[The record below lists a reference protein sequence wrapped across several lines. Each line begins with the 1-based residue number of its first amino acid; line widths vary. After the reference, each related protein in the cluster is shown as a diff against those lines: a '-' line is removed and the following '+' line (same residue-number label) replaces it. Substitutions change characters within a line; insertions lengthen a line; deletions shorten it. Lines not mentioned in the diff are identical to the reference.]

1 MRFTTSSVGR
11 KVLMGATGLIM
22 VLFVIVHLLGNSS
35 IFAGPDGINAYAE
48 KLHGLGP
55 FVWAFRL
62 FMLVMLGI
70 HVLFGILVTL
80 DNWSANPEKYK
91 VKKMLKATFAGETM
105 IWTGLLLLAFIVY
118 HLLQFT
124 VRITPDVQHVLN
136 VPDAKG
142 RFDVFGMV
150 TASFRHASIAA
161 IYVAA
166 MVTLFLHLSH
176 GVQSVFQTIGWNNE
190 KTLPTYN
197 RISKALALLFLV
209 GYSAIPL
216 LIVAGILT
224 K

>member
-1 MRFTTSSVGR
+1 MRFTTSSIGR

-48 KLHGLGP
+48 KLRGLGP

-124 VRITPDVQHVLN
+124 VRITPDVILGE
-136 VPDAKG
+136 DAKG

-150 TASFRHASIAA
+150 TGSFRHASIAA

-176 GVQSVFQTIGWNNE
+176 GIQSVFQTIGWNNE
-190 KTLPTYN
+190 KTLPTFN
-197 RISKALALLFLV
+197 RISKALAVLFLL
-209 GYSAIPL
+209 GYSSIPVL
-216 LIVAGILT
+216 ILT
-224 K
+224 GYLTR

>member
-11 KVLMGATGLIM
+11 KVLMGGTGLIM

-91 VKKMLKATFAGETM
+91 VKKMMKATFAGETM

-124 VRITPDVQHVLN
+124 VRITPDVVLGE
-136 VPDAKG
+136 DAKG
-142 RFDVFGMV
+142 RFDVFAMV
-150 TASFRHASIAA
+150 TGSFRHASIAA

-166 MVTLFLHLSH
+166 MVTLFLHVSH

-197 RISKALALLFLV
+197 RISKALAVLFLL
-209 GYSAIPL
+209 GYSAIPV
-216 LIVAGILT
+216 LIFFGILT
-224 K
+224 R

>member
-1 MRFTTSSVGR
+1 
-11 KVLMGATGLIM
+11 M

-55 FVWAFRL
+55 IVRISRI
-62 FMLVMLGI
+62 VLGI
-70 HVLFGILVTL
+70 LLVLHVIIGVLLTLENKAAKQGKYAVKNLVR
-80 DNWSANPEKYK
+80 
-91 VKKMLKATFAGETM
+91 ATFSSETM

-124 VRITPDVQHVLN
+124 ARVTPDIVLGN
-136 VPDAKG
+136 DAKG
-142 RFDVFGMV
+142 RVDVFTMV
-150 TASFRHASIAA
+150 VRSFRVTPIAL

-176 GVQSVFQTIGWNNE
+176 GIQSIFQTIGLTND
-190 KTLPTYN
+190 
-197 RISKALALLFLV
+197 KALPQYERYGKLLSVLFLI
-209 GYSAIPL
+209 GYSSSPV
-216 LIVAGILT
+216 LILVGFGIFA